1 MKTKIR
7 KLVYAVVCCC
17 FMGLW
22 AVNAQIADER
32 NRLGIT
38 LSDGT
43 QVVLLGESISMSN
56 AKSKNYRYLPF
67 SLRLAEKPDGTPEF
81 LFLKYITEE
90 KEADGGIGGALLHM
104 LMYWGPTPAQRTE
117 LAEIL
122 KNGEQ
127 GARKGS
133 RLKGALELKPDGE
146 KSMKIISATLSD
158 DKLAR
163 SVVQSFSAPIL
174 EGGRA
179 AMASSL
185 SPNGAQ
191 LLAATFEK
199 DMAITDLSV
208 ELSYKYTVR
217 VPAAKGRVT
226 VRWKEIQK
234 HYEKDSAQY
243 KETRSKKSRGGL
255 LGFVGDVLFGRKE
268 SVDKV
273 SYDEVREVIDEMYKK
288 EFIKIDWEENLDDD
302 RIEKV
307 RETFFDFF
315 LQKMT
320 QSAESADL
328 APPTQKEKEAMPDI
342 KHGREYTYNREYIQ
356 KSIKKGYERYDLNLK
371 LAVEKPFTVTGNLA
385 AWYDGAKHN
394 KKCVADVILNDP
406 FFQHRDINFILDS
419 EAKDLLEMGEANYA
433 TVNIRKKRSSGNDFN
448 DAITLDYDYL
458 KNSGLKAA
466 ITYARGDDSNSDLY
480 EYKTQWSTKGGN
492 IYPQNPKWIK
502 GDWQGVTLEPP
513 VIPQTIEFEAD
524 LEELESLGIPR
535 ATLQVRYS
543 KFGKEIET
551 NIPITVSKGES
562 LVEKTIFTDREIQG
576 YAYRY
581 ILTHKEKGKMVLDWD
596 AKVNDNYVYASIPQE
611 LKDEDPDYLDKII
624 KAGEAVL
631 KPASDGEVSD
641 AAKVLD
647 KFKNVIKVVKGD
659 KESK

>member
-1 MKTKIR
+1 MKTKII
-7 KLVYAVVCCC
+7 KLVYAVLCCL
-17 FMGLW
+17 FMAPW

-43 QVVLLGESISMSN
+43 QVVLLGESISLSN

-67 SLRLAEKPDGTPEF
+67 SLRLAEKSDGSPEF

-90 KEADGGIGGALLHM
+90 KEINGGVGGALLHM

-117 LAEIL
+117 LEEIL

-127 GARKGS
+127 GARRGS
-133 RLKGALELKPDGE
+133 KLKGALEVKPDGE

-163 SVVQSFSAPIL
+163 SVIQSFSAPVL

-185 SPNGAQ
+185 SPEGAQ

-199 DMAITDLSV
+199 KMAITDLSV
-208 ELSYKYTVR
+208 ELGYTYTVR

-226 VRWKEIQK
+226 VRWEEIRK
-234 HYEKDSAQY
+234 HYEQDSASY
-243 KETRSKKSRGGL
+243 KETSSHKSRGGVF
-255 LGFVGDVLFGRKE
+255 GFIGDALFGKKE
-268 SVDKV
+268 TVDKV
-273 SYDEVREVIDEMYKK
+273 SYDEVRSVIDEMYDK
-288 EFIKIDWEENLDDD
+288 EYIKIDWEENMADE

-320 QSAESADL
+320 QSAESAEL
-328 APPTQKEKEAMPDI
+328 APPTEKEKEAMPD
-342 KHGREYTYNREYIQ
+342 
-356 KSIKKGYERYDLNLK
+356 IKKGYERYDLNLK

-385 AWYDGAKHN
+385 SWYDGAKHN
-394 KKCVADVILNDP
+394 EKCVADIILNDQ

-458 KNSGLKAA
+458 KNSGLKAS
-466 ITYARGDDSNSDLY
+466 ITYARGNDTNSDLY
-480 EYKTQWSTKGGN
+480 EYKTQWSTRGGN
-492 IYPQNPKWIK
+492 IYPENPKWIK

-524 LEELESLGIPR
+524 IEELESLGIPR
-535 ATLQVRYS
+535 ATLQLRYS

-562 LVEKTIFTDREIQG
+562 LIEKTIFTDREIQG
-576 YAYRY
+576 YAYRI
-581 ILTHKEKGKMVLDWD
+581 ILTHKDKGKMVLPWD

-624 KAGEAVL
+624 KAGEVIL
-631 KPASDGEVSD
+631 KPNSDGEVSD

-647 KFKNVIKVVKGD
+647 KFKSVIKVVTSD
-659 KESK
+659 